1 MEPLAMRTLLL
12 IGCVAVIAVVLFSV
26 RRSRALRR
34 RQRAVLSPVA
44 TVARTRFPL
53 ARPSLAMVMSAPRW
67 RAMSLSFLLGA
78 AAGNLLGG
86 PVAAFALGLYA
97 TVAAL
102 FMRRRHAAKAHRAAR
117 SALLDRLTGLAA
129 DLRAGIPMPSA
140 TETAFLDPASTGAG
154 PGLVALTRAA
164 ATLAERTGAPLA
176 ELIDRIEAD
185 ARAGDRARAAAA
197 AQAAGAQATGLMLA
211 GLPVAG
217 LGLGFVIGT
226 DPLAI
231 LLHTPLGAACAL
243 AAVALQTIGL
253 IWSQHLQPRQP

>member
-1 MEPLAMRTLLL
+1 
-12 IGCVAVIAVVLFSV
+12 
-26 RRSRALRR
+26 
-34 RQRAVLSPVA
+34 
-44 TVARTRFPL
+44 
-53 ARPSLAMVMSAPRW
+53 
-67 RAMSLSFLLGA
+67 MSLSFLLGA
-78 AAGNLLGG
+78 AAGYLLGG
-86 PVAAFALGLYA
+86 PVAAVALGLYA
-97 TVAAL
+97 TVATL
-102 FMRRRHAAKAHRAAR
+102 FLRRRHAAKAHREAR

-140 TETAFLDPASTGAG
+140 LALLDPATTGAG
-154 PGLVALTRAA
+154 PGAGAGLVALARAA

-211 GLPVAG
+211 ALPVAG
-217 LGLGFVIGT
+217 LGLGFAIGT

-243 AAVALQTIGL
+243 AAVALQTVGL
-253 IWSQHLQPRQP
+253 IWSQHLQPRQA

>member
-1 MEPLAMRTLLL
+1 
-12 IGCVAVIAVVLFSV
+12 
-26 RRSRALRR
+26 
-34 RQRAVLSPVA
+34 
-44 TVARTRFPL
+44 
-53 ARPSLAMVMSAPRW
+53 
-67 RAMSLSFLLGA
+67 MSLSFLVGVV
-78 AAGNLLGG
+78 AGDLLGG

-97 TVAAL
+97 TVGVL
-102 FMRRRHAAKAHRAAR
+102 FLRRRHTAKAHRDAR
-117 SALLDRLTGLAA
+117 SSLLDRLTGLAA

-140 TETAFLDPASTGAG
+140 TETAFADPVSTGAG
-154 PGLVALTRAA
+154 PGLVALARAA

-217 LGLGFVIGT
+217 LGLGFAIGT

-243 AAVALQTIGL
+243 AAVALQITGL